1 MIIRPFLFVLLA
13 VLFCTTT
20 DVAAQRPPKGDPDL
34 DTLLVWLEGSFSS
47 ARQAKLDS
55 SYFDIRLHMK
65 RIWRDRKDG
74 AWFYVE
80 QAMATTPD
88 KPYRQRI
95 YRVQRVEEGMLESI
109 VYTFL
114 DPSKVVGGWQDTTVF
129 EGLSPDNIAL
139 RRGCEVYL
147 QATGESYVGSTHGT
161 ACRSDIQG
169 ASYAT
174 SEVTLYFDR
183 LLSWDRGFNSAN
195 EQVWG
200 AKKGPYVFFRE

>member
-1 MIIRPFLFVLLA
+1 MFRTMLLCA
-13 VLFCTTT
+13 VAMLLCAVV
-20 DVAAQRPPKGDPDL
+20 DISAQRKDKGDPDL
-34 DTLLVWLEGSFSS
+34 DTLLVWLEGSYSS

-65 RIWRDRKDG
+65 RIWRHRTDG

-80 QAMATTPD
+80 QAVATSLD

-114 DPSKVVGGWQDTTVF
+114 DPSAVVGGWQDTTKF
-129 EGLSPDNIAL
+129 DGLTPEQLVL
-139 RRGCEVYL
+139 RRGCEVYM

-161 ACRSDIQG
+161 GCRSDIQG

-183 LLSWDRGFNSAN
+183 LLSWDRGFNAAN

>member
-1 MIIRPFLFVLLA
+1 MMLRTMLLCA
-13 VLFCTTT
+13 VAILLCTAV
-20 DVAAQRPPKGDPDL
+20 DVSAQRKDKGDPDL

-47 ARQAKLDS
+47 ARQANLDS

-65 RIWRDRKDG
+65 RIWRHRTDG

-80 QAMATTPD
+80 QAVATSLD

-114 DPSKVVGGWQDTTVF
+114 DPTSVVGGWQDTTKF
-129 EGLSPDNIAL
+129 DGLMPEQLVL
-139 RRGCEVYL
+139 RRGCEVYM
-147 QATGESYVGSTHGT
+147 QATGESFVGSTHGT
-161 ACRSDIQG
+161 GCRSDIQG

>member
-1 MIIRPFLFVLLA
+1 MMLRTMLLCA
-13 VLFCTTT
+13 VAILLCTAV
-20 DVAAQRPPKGDPDL
+20 DISAQRKDKGDPDL

-65 RIWRDRKDG
+65 RIWRHRTDG

-80 QAMATTPD
+80 QAVATALD
-88 KPYRQRI
+88 KPYRQRM

-114 DPSKVVGGWQDTTVF
+114 DPSSLVGGWQDTTKF
-129 EGLSPDNIAL
+129 DGLTPEQLVL
-139 RRGCEVYL
+139 RRGCEVYM
-147 QATGESYVGSTHGT
+147 QATGESFVGSTHGT
-161 ACRSDIQG
+161 GCRSDIQG